1 MDQIVP
7 SSDLMNELLLGMHL
21 RGMQYRR
28 IHAGASF
35 GFAFKPKPG
44 CAYFHFLAVGTAH
57 LLTEDGAVQTLSAG
71 NAVFLPQG
79 SGHTIFSDP
88 KAVVLDIDH
97 CDVMPLSE
105 TVSAVKAGLS
115 NTSHTIFFSGC
126 MAFDLGGLQGLV
138 PLMPELMMIDATSQ
152 RYVEL
157 MPVLTAMEKEACAGR
172 VGDAGILARLADVVM
187 AVIVRGW
194 VECGCGNSSAFVTA
208 LREPRL
214 SRAILALHRQPGHDW
229 TVAELAAESGL
240 SRSVF
245 AKRFQE
251 TIGLTPLHYAGELR
265 MRIARTWLAYD
276 RMSIERVAE
285 RLGYASQAAFSRAYK
300 RITGTSPGHSRREQ
314 TK

>member
-1 MDQIVP
+1 MNQIAP
-7 SSDLMNELLLGMHL
+7 SSDLMSELLLGMRL
-21 RGMQYRR
+21 RGIQYRR
-28 IHAGASF
+28 VYAGPSF
-35 GFAFKPKPG
+35 GFAFKAKPG
-44 CAYFHFLAVGTAH
+44 CAYFHFMATGTAK
-57 LLTEDGAVQTLSAG
+57 LVTEDGELQTLSAG

-79 SGHTIFSDP
+79 SAHQIVSDP
-88 KAVVLDIDH
+88 KALVQDIDH
-97 CDVMPLSE
+97 YDVVSLSE
-105 TVSAVKAGLS
+105 TVCAVTASSCG
-115 NTSHTIFFSGC
+115 TPHAIFFSGC
-126 MAFDLGGLQGLV
+126 MEFDLGGLQGLV

-152 RYVEL
+152 RYLEL
-157 MPVLTAMEKEACAGR
+157 MPILTAMEQEACAGR

-214 SRAILALHRQPGHDW
+214 SRAILALHRQPGRDW

-251 TIGLTPLHYAGELR
+251 TIGVAPLRYAGELR

-276 RMSIERVAE
+276 RMPIERVAE
-285 RLGYASQAAFSRAYK
+285 RLGYTSQAAFSRAYK
-300 RITGTSPGHSRREQ
+300 RITGISPGSSRRAQE
-314 TK
+314 K

>member
-1 MDQIVP
+1 
-7 SSDLMNELLLGMHL
+7 MNELLLGMRL

-28 IHAGASF
+28 IHASDSF
-35 GFAFKPKPG
+35 GFAFKAKPG
-44 CAYFHFLAVGTAH
+44 CAYFHFLAAGTAH
-57 LLTEDGAVQTLSAG
+57 LLSEDGAIQTLSAG
-71 NAVFLPQG
+71 NAVFLPHG
-79 SGHTIFSDP
+79 SGHKIFSDP

-105 TVSAVKAGLS
+105 TVSAVKTGLN

-126 MAFDLGGLQGLV
+126 MEFDLGGLQGLV

-157 MPVLTAMEKEACAGR
+157 MPILTAMEKEACAGR

-251 TIGLTPLHYAGELR
+251 TIGVAPLRYAGELR

-314 TK
+314 TT